1 MIATV
6 IASILLL
13 FIVVILIHSYELD
26 LKNFRR
32 DLEKK
37 IDSIQFQI
45 DGSLG
50 DIQAMNQNVLNTYRT
65 IQQLRYDTDWT
76 DKCPVIIWH
85 EASEEPICGRD
96 IIAVDFNGYALSG
109 AFRRVEDN
117 KGVYYNCF
125 YLCDWNVVSK
135 WTYVFDI
142 LPGGGQ

>member
-50 DIQAMNQNVLNTYRT
+50 DIQAMNQNVLSTYKT
-65 IQQLRYDTDWT
+65 IQQLRYGTDWA
-76 DKCPVIIWH
+76 DKCPVIMWH

-96 IIAVDFNGYALSG
+96 IIAVDSGGYALSG
-109 AFRRVEDN
+109 AFRQVGDN

-125 YLCDWNVVSK
+125 YLCDWSGVSK